1 MKCHELRP
9 VGERGFY
16 LYRVDHLGNAVKHV
30 VAREHLSPSVHEVDH
45 GSTVAGPLMDPRGQ
59 EGDRL
64 RVVQPETALASLP
77 GEFGRGEVDF
87 GTDMAHI
94 VVNGTATSSPPPL
107 RSALEEEWLT
117 FLSAVEEAEPQVHP
131 PVAVLRDQAMWLAR
145 YGASNV
151 ADSDLH
157 GCEN

>member
-1 MKCHELRP
+1 MECHELRP

-77 GEFGRGEVDF
+77 GEVIGGLVRLRWLYASDN
-87 GTDMAHI
+87 H
-94 VVNGTATSSPPPL
+94 L
-107 RSALEEEWLT
+107 RSVA
-117 FLSAVEEAEPQVHP
+117 AEPLP
-131 PVAVLRDQAMWLAR
+131 PGPVTDCAPVT
-145 YGASNV
+145 GV
-151 ADSDLH
+151 
-157 GCEN
+157 C